1 VRVQNSKMKYYIDI
15 KLLPDAEI
23 SLGFLWKKVYQ
34 QVHLSLVEAKN
45 ESLALSFPQYGAK
58 IFPMGDILRM
68 FAPSKQEMES
78 LDLDNWLS
86 RLKDYIEISKILQT
100 PDNVSYI
107 HFKRRQ
113 FKYHNNVLKRA
124 EHQAKRRG
132 ISLEEALEH
141 FKDYK
146 AKENTL
152 PFIQVKSLSSNQELK
167 IFIEKVEKDEELEG
181 NFNTFGLSKTATVP
195 YF

>member
-1 VRVQNSKMKYYIDI
+1 MKHYIDI
-15 KLLPDAEI
+15 KLLYDAEI

-58 IFPMGDILRM
+58 IFPMGDILRI
-68 FAPSKQEMES
+68 FASSKQEIES

-86 RLKDYIEISKILQT
+86 RLKDYINISKVLQT
-100 PDNVSYI
+100 PGKVSFV

-113 FKYHNNVLKRA
+113 FKYHDDVLKRA

-146 AKENTL
+146 AEENRL

-167 IFIEKVEKDEELEG
+167 LFIEKIEKNRKISG
-181 NFNTFGLSKTATVP
+181 TFNTFGLSKIATIP
-195 YF
+195 WFE